1 MYCPFHAVKQLFRT
15 GGSERKARRPT
26 RPHGQGEV
34 ILLVEDND
42 RIRDLVQRF
51 LELLDYRVLAVHEAE
66 ERDD

>member
-1 MYCPFHAVKQLFRT
+1 M
-15 GGSERKARRPT
+15 
-26 RPHGQGEV
+26 
-34 ILLVEDND
+34 LVEDND